1 LRADSSRIGER
12 QADLKAKTRGRVVKR
27 KNLQRI
33 VLPGDDNAG
42 IIANGVIPSPFVGE
56 G

>member
-1 LRADSSRIGER
+1 LRANGPGIGEW
-12 QADLKAKTRGRVVKR
+12 QADLKAKTRGRVVES

-42 IIANGVIPSPFVGE
+42 IIVRILF
-56 G
+56 